1 MCGIFGGLY
10 SSSTGKRKVISLSQ
24 LSQRRGRDSS
34 GYIAHELTG
43 YRIVRADKPINE
55 TLSISDLK
63 NTDFIAGH
71 SRLITNGFEDNQ
83 PTEFSGIYVLH
94 NGIIL
99 NSDEIWEKFSLKPKL
114 KIDSEVLPALAH
126 HFLENGVELDRIP
139 SLIQKECEGVA
150 SCVLIY
156 PSLGKVS
163 LFSNNGSLFYSREL
177 NDMFFAS
184 EKNSLIQIGCSD
196 VHQVLSSIT
205 FDVPDSVVLTE
216 EFIEVTRLDLLPKLE
231 HDSSLAK
238 LLDYE
243 DLNLQRCS
251 KCILPATMPF
261 IEFDQEG
268 ICNYCINYK
277 LRNQPKPI
285 QELEALLSKYRGK
298 TGIEC
303 IFPFSG
309 GRDSSFG
316 LHLAVKELGLKPI
329 AYTYDWGMVTDLGRR
344 NISRMCSELG
354 VENIVVAA
362 DISWKRSNIRKNL
375 VAWLEHPSLGMLSLL
390 TSGDKH
396 FFRHIEKIKSETN
409 ISLNLWSVNPLEV
422 THFKTGF
429 LGIPPDFH
437 QDLVYQSGLRK
448 QINYQSIRFK
458 EMLKSPRYFNL
469 SIFDTLSGE
478 YFRSR
483 KNKTDYFHLFD
494 YWRWDEKEIEETLDN
509 YKWERAIDT
518 TTTWR
523 IGDGT
528 AAFYNYVYHRVA
540 GFSEHDTFRS
550 NQIREG
556 DIVRSEALELVAK
569 ENLPRFENIKWYL
582 DSIGLPFEDVI
593 LRINRIPRLGTIQ

>member
-1 MCGIFGGLY
+1 MCGIFGGMY
-10 SSSTGKRKVISLSQ
+10 SSAAGKKKVLRLSQ
-24 LSQRRGRDSS
+24 FSQRRGRDSS
-34 GYIAHELTG
+34 GYITHDLNE

-55 TLSISDLK
+55 TLSISDLR
-63 NTDFIAGH
+63 NSDFIAGH

-99 NSDEIWEKFSLKPKL
+99 NSEKIWERIKLKPLL
-114 KIDSEVLPALAH
+114 KIDSEVIPALAH
-126 HFLENGVELDRIP
+126 YYLKNGVEIDLIP
-139 SLIQKECEGVA
+139 DLILSECEGVA
-150 SCVLIY
+150 ACVLVY
-156 PSLGKVS
+156 PSLGKLS
-163 LFSNNGSLFYSREL
+163 LFSNNGSLFLSREL
-177 NDMFFAS
+177 NEIFFAS
-184 EKNSLIQIGCSD
+184 EKNSLSQIGCPD
-196 VHQVLSSIT
+196 INQIFSSIT
-205 FDVPDSVVLTE
+205 FDLPKSE
-216 EFIEVTRLDLLPKLE
+216 RINQEFFEVQRLDLLPSLE
-231 HDSSLAK
+231 HDSNLAK
-238 LLDYE
+238 LLEYE
-243 DLNLQRCS
+243 NLDFQRCS
-251 KCILPATMPF
+251 RCILPATMPF
-261 IEFDQEG
+261 IEFDVDG
-268 ICNYCINYK
+268 VCNYCSNYK

-285 QELEALLSKYRGK
+285 QELESLLNKYRGK
-298 TGIEC
+298 NGIEC

-316 LHLAVKELGLKPI
+316 LHLAVNELGLKPI

-344 NISRMCSELG
+344 NISRMCSKLG
-354 VENIVVAA
+354 VENIIVAA
-362 DISWKRSNIRKNL
+362 DISWKRNNIRKNL
-375 VAWLEHPSLGMLSLL
+375 IAWLDNPNLGMLSLL
-390 TSGDKH
+390 TAGDKH
-396 FFRHIEKIKSETN
+396 FFRHIEKIKDETN

-458 EMLKSPRYFNL
+458 EMLKSPGYFNM

-483 KNKTDYFHLFD
+483 KRKTDYFHLFD
-494 YWRWDEKEIEETLDN
+494 YWRWDEQEIDQTLDE
-509 YKWERAIDT
+509 YMWERAVDT
-518 TTTWR
+518 STTWR

-556 DIVRSEALELVAK
+556 DITRSEALKLVAN
-569 ENLPRFENIKWYL
+569 ENLPRFENIRWYL

-593 LRINRIPRLGTIQ
+593 LRVNRIPRLGAVN